1 MATFV
6 LTVMHGGVHEL
17 GAPGLIQLGD
27 QDLKEF
33 FTVVEVGFFALQ
45 AVAFGVL
52 GAGFNAG
59 FAKLLPY
66 RMCSKRLKVAEIAG
80 LVFLCNVIAVMP
92 LFFPSSLGRCFTPPE
107 VRSSLIVQPCRFL
120 LCLACELA
128 VKPAALLTA

>member
-1 MATFV
+1 
-6 LTVMHGGVHEL
+6 VMHGGVHEL

-45 AVAFGVL
+45 AVTFGVL